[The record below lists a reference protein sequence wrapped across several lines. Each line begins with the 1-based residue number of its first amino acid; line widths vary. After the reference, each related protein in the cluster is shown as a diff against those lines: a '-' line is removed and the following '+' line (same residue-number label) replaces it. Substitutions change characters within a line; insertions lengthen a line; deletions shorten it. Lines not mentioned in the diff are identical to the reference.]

1 MEEQGGMCMKG
12 KFRRAGL
19 TVVILICLFACM
31 AVSASADSNT
41 AIWPQQTAVTNSAG
55 SLLVD
60 ASGASNGYFFASVSY
75 QTGHRLKLR
84 VIKDGTTFTYDL
96 KTDATYE
103 LFPLQLGTGY
113 YEIHLYENV
122 SGKKYAMAGSLG
134 LYVTMENQ
142 EAAFLVPS
150 QYLNYT
156 KASEAVAKADEICAG
171 KGEKEAYDA
180 VCKFMSTSCV
190 YDFIKAATIKPSMLP
205 DIDGSYAKRM
215 GICQDLSAITCAM
228 LRTQGIPA
236 RMIIGYADSQYHAWT
251 TAKVNGKDIFFDP
264 TAAISAIS
272 SVKEYSM
279 ERYY

>member
-1 MEEQGGMCMKG
+1 MTG
-12 KFRRAGL
+12 KTGWTGFITAVL
-19 TVVILICLFACM
+19 VCLFVCFA
-31 AVSASADSNT
+31 ASASADSST
-41 AIWPQQTAVTNSAG
+41 AIWPQQTTVTNSGG

-60 ASGASNGYFFASVSY
+60 ASGAQNGYFFAAVSY
-75 QTGHRLKLR
+75 RTNHRLKLR

-96 KTDATYE
+96 KTDTSYE

-142 EAAFLVPS
+142 EAAFLVPN
-150 QYLNYT
+150 QYISYT
-156 KASEAVAKADEICAG
+156 KASEAVAKADELCSG
-171 KGEKEAYDA
+171 KNEKEAYDA
-180 VCKFMSTSCV
+180 VCKFMSTSFV
-190 YDFIKAATIKPSMLP
+190 YDFIKAVTIKPGMLP
-205 DIDGSYAKRM
+205 DIDGSYAKKM
-215 GICQDLSAITCAM
+215 GVCQDLSAITCAM

-251 TAKVNGKDIFFDP
+251 TANVNGKEIFFDP

-272 SVKEYSM
+272 SVKSYSM

>member
-1 MEEQGGMCMKG
+1 MIRRIGKGGMLFVFLVFLLAC
-12 KFRRAGL
+12 L
-19 TVVILICLFACM
+19 T
-31 AVSASADSNT
+31 VSASADSST
-41 AIWPQQTAVTNSAG
+41 AIWPQQTMVTNSSG

-60 ASGASNGYFFASVSY
+60 ASGAPNGYFFASISY
-75 QTGHRLKLR
+75 QTNHRLKLR

-96 KTDATYE
+96 KTDTSYE

-113 YEIHLYENV
+113 YEIHLYENI

-142 EAAFLVPS
+142 EAAFLVPN

-180 VCKFMSTSCV
+180 VCKFMSTSFV
-190 YDFIKAATIKPSMLP
+190 YDFIKAVTIKPSMLP
-205 DIDGSYAKRM
+205 DIDGSFAKRM

>member
-1 MEEQGGMCMKG
+1 M
-12 KFRRAGL
+12 AGRIGRIGL
-19 TVVILICLFACM
+19 YAAVLVCLFGCFSAF
-31 AVSASADSNT
+31 ASADSTT
-41 AIWPQQTAVTNSAG
+41 AIWPQQTAVTNASG

-60 ASGASNGYFFASVSY
+60 ASGAPNGYFFASISY
-75 QTGHRLKLR
+75 QTNHRLKLR

-96 KTDATYE
+96 KTAATYE

-142 EAAFLVPS
+142 EAAFLVPN
-150 QYLNYT
+150 QYINYT
-156 KASEAVAKADEICAG
+156 KASEAVAKADELCVG

-180 VCKFMSTSCV
+180 VCKFMSTSFV
-190 YDFIKAATIKPSMLP
+190 YDFIKAVTIKPSMLP
-205 DIDGSYAKRM
+205 DIDGAYAKRM
-215 GICQDLSAITCAM
+215 GICQDLAAITCAM

-236 RMIIGYADSQYHAWT
+236 RMIIGYADKQYHAWT
-251 TAKVNGKDIFFDP
+251 MTKVNGKDVFFDP

>member
-1 MEEQGGMCMKG
+1 MAG
-12 KFRRAGL
+12 RAGRIGL
-19 TVVILICLFACM
+19 FAAVLVCLFGCFSAI
-31 AVSASADSNT
+31 ASADSTT
-41 AIWPQQTAVTNSAG
+41 AIWPQQTAVTNASG

-60 ASGASNGYFFASVSY
+60 ASGAANGYFFASISY
-75 QTGHRLKLR
+75 KTNHRLKLR

-142 EAAFLVPS
+142 EAAFLVPN
-150 QYLNYT
+150 QYINYT
-156 KASEAVAKADEICAG
+156 KASEAVAKADELCAG

-180 VCKFMSTSCV
+180 VCKFMSTSFV
-190 YDFIKAATIKPSMLP
+190 YDFIKAVTIKPSMLP
-205 DIDGSYAKRM
+205 DIDGAYAKRM
-215 GICQDLSAITCAM
+215 GICQDLAAITCAM

-236 RMIIGYADSQYHAWT
+236 RMIIGYADTQYHAWT
-251 TAKVNGKDIFFDP
+251 TAKINGKEIFFDP

>member
-1 MEEQGGMCMKG
+1 MRSKSWH
-12 KFRRAGL
+12 FGL
-19 TVVILICLFACM
+19 LFTSLLCLLICF
-31 AVSASADSNT
+31 AVSASADSNS
-41 AIWPQQTAVTNSAG
+41 AIWPQLTAVTNSGG

-60 ASGASNGYFFASVSY
+60 ASGAQNGYFFAANSY
-75 QTGHRLKLR
+75 QTSHRLKLR

-96 KTDATYE
+96 KTDASYE

-113 YEIHLYENV
+113 YEIHLYENI
-122 SGKKYAMAGSLG
+122 SGKKYAMAGSVG

-150 QYLNYT
+150 QYINYT
-156 KASEAVAKADEICAG
+156 RASEAVAKADELCAG
-171 KGEKEAYDA
+171 KGEKDAFDA
-180 VCKFMSTSCV
+180 VCKFMTTSFV
-190 YDFIKAATIKPSMLP
+190 YDFIKAITIKPSMLP

-251 TAKVNGKDIFFDP
+251 VSKINGKDIFFDP
-264 TAAISAIS
+264 TAAIAAIS

>member
-1 MEEQGGMCMKG
+1 MRLKIGHL
-12 KFRRAGL
+12 GL
-19 TVVILICLFACM
+19 MLVILICLFFCF
-31 AVSASADSNT
+31 AVSASADST
-41 AIWPQQTAVTNSAG
+41 SAIWPQQTVVTNSGG

-60 ASGASNGYFFASVSY
+60 ASGAPNGYFFAAVSY
-75 QTGHRLKLR
+75 NTNHRLKLR

-96 KTDATYE
+96 KTDTSYE

-134 LYVTMENQ
+134 IYVTMENQ
-142 EAAFLVPS
+142 DAPFLVPN
-150 QYLNYT
+150 QYISYT

-171 KGEKEAYDA
+171 KGEKDAYDA
-180 VCKFMSTSCV
+180 VCKFMSTSFV
-190 YDFIKAATIKPSMLP
+190 YDFIKAVTIKPGMLP
-205 DIDGSYAKRM
+205 DIDGSYAKKM
-215 GICQDLSAITCAM
+215 GVCQDLSAITCAM